1 MVKRHLKR
9 INAPKTWKI
18 QRRGIKFITK
28 SNPGGMPKALT
39 MSISS
44 VLKFGLKLANSV
56 KEVKHLVFA
65 GEILVNGKKIT
76 DYRHPVC
83 FTDVLSF
90 PRLDK
95 HYRMIIDTDGILK
108 VVPISKEES
117 KLKISKILGK
127 TLIHGKMQLNLMDG
141 RNVLFD
147 KHHYK
152 PKDSLLLT
160 VPEQIVKEHLAFEKG
175 ALVLLYQ
182 GAHIGKVGKI
192 SDVKKNSIIVKTN
205 DEEFETKTDYA
216 LVIGKEKP
224 LIQVTTDK

>member
-28 SNPGGMPKALT
+28 SNPGGMSKALT

-44 VLKFGLKLANSV
+44 ILKYELKLANSM
-56 KEVKHLVFA
+56 KEVKHLVLS
-65 GEILVNGKKIT
+65 GEILVNGRKVS
-76 DYRHPVC
+76 DYRYPLC
-83 FTDVLSF
+83 FTDILSL
-90 PRLDK
+90 PTLGKYYRLL
-95 HYRMIIDTDGILK
+95 IDTKGILK

-117 KLKISKILGK
+117 TLKITKIIGK
-127 TLIHGKMQLNLMDG
+127 TLVHGKMQLNLLDG

-160 VPEQIVKEHLAFEKG
+160 IPEQIVKEHLAFEKG

-192 SDVKKNSIIVKTN
+192 NEVKKNSIIVKTK
-205 DEEFETKTDYA
+205 DEEFETKAGYA
-216 LVIGKEKP
+216 LVIGKDAP
-224 LIQVTTDK
+224 LIKVIVD